1 MESLDGHA
9 VKFSLK
15 HILNLGQ
22 YDILSRCDSFG
33 DIPGHGEIFFLD
45 RKILWTLKSNL
56 VLFLGMSF
64 AALYK
69 IYFRGTWSEM
79 PMDEF
84 RQLSVTFPDCFVSSV
99 LGAVSVVTFTSYNFS
114 TGGKQHGSLFRSFIE
129 RYMKISFSGVFFV
142 FSFNHQIIQVKCF
155 GIYKL
160 ESVRSMV
167 NFFQNFLDRTA
178 DFYQNF
184 LWFTYISSLSS
195 QLSASSSVIFLCNAT
210 LVDGVSSYVVSLP
223 VAVPPSPINIF
234 SQIRDS

>member
-1 MESLDGHA
+1 MESLDGHV

-15 HILNLGQ
+15 HILNSGQ

-33 DIPGHGEIFFLD
+33 DIPGHGEIFFLG

-56 VLFLGMSF
+56 ILFLGMSF

-79 PMDEF
+79 PMNEF

-129 RYMKISFSGVFFV
+129 RYMKISFSGISLCSV
-142 FSFNHQIIQVKCF
+142 SIIREF
-155 GIYKL
+155 
-160 ESVRSMV
+160 
-167 NFFQNFLDRTA
+167 
-178 DFYQNF
+178 
-184 LWFTYISSLSS
+184 
-195 QLSASSSVIFLCNAT
+195 
-210 LVDGVSSYVVSLP
+210 
-223 VAVPPSPINIF
+223 
-234 SQIRDS
+234 

>member
-1 MESLDGHA
+1 
-9 VKFSLK
+9 
-15 HILNLGQ
+15 
-22 YDILSRCDSFG
+22 
-33 DIPGHGEIFFLD
+33 
-45 RKILWTLKSNL
+45 
-56 VLFLGMSF
+56 MSF

-129 RYMKISFSGVFFV
+129 RYIKISFSGVFFV
-142 FSFNHQIIQVKCF
+142 FSFNYQIILVKCF

-160 ESVRSMV
+160 ECVCSILKYFFRISWIAQQIFIKFFYGFHIYLLFLL
-167 NFFQNFLDRTA
+167 NFQL
-178 DFYQNF
+178 QVQS
-184 LWFTYISSLSS
+184 YIS
-195 QLSASSSVIFLCNAT
+195 AT

-223 VAVPPSPINIF
+223 VAVPPSPINI
-234 SQIRDS
+234 RDS

>member
-15 HILNLGQ
+15 HKLNLGQ

-33 DIPGHGEIFFLD
+33 DIPGHGEIFFLN

-142 FSFNHQIIQVKCF
+142 FSFNHQIILVKCF
-155 GIYKL
+155 RNLQTGERTLDGEIFFRI
-160 ESVRSMV
+160 SWIAQQIFI
-167 NFFQNFLDRTA
+167 NFFYGFHIYLLFLLNF
-178 DFYQNF
+178 
-184 LWFTYISSLSS
+184 
-195 QLSASSSVIFLCNAT
+195 QLQVQSYFSAT
-210 LVDGVSSYVVSLP
+210 
-223 VAVPPSPINIF
+223 
-234 SQIRDS
+234 QH